1 MQAWHMNIC
10 NSYIVVIFNEKSY
23 QKIFTSMIMNNFNSI
38 NFLIDK
44 RLLTKFLLSL
54 LLLFSSMLYSQTA
67 EDEKNFAQC
76 KACHTIG
83 GGKLVGPDL
92 KGVTEK
98 HSEEW
103 LIKFIQNSQALI
115 QSGDKEAIKV
125 FEDNFKIPMPA
136 HSLTDEQVKGILLY
150 IKAGGKIAGSNEK
163 SQEAES
169 VEKAKP
175 EAVSERRDFSEPS
188 IAANIIEEQR
198 QGHRNLVI
206 TTIIMVVLML
216 ISLVDLSATHVLK
229 AKWIHY
235 IIILSALWV
244 GGELIYDEAASLG
257 RQQYYQPDQPIWF
270 SHKVHAGQ
278 NQIDCEYCHFTA
290 ETSMHAGIPPA
301 SVCMNC
307 HSQVKEGK
315 QTGKKEI
322 AKIYEAINNNKPIE
336 WVKVHNL
343 PDYVYFNHEQHV
355 KVGKLDCTEC
365 HGNVEEMDQ
374 VAQVQTLSMGWCL
387 DCHRTHEVQFT
398 DNKFYEHYKQLHE
411 DLKSGKTDIVT
422 VKMIG
427 GEDCQKCHY

>member
-1 MQAWHMNIC
+1 
-10 NSYIVVIFNEKSY
+10 
-23 QKIFTSMIMNNFNSI
+23 MNNFNSI

-98 HSEEW
+98 HSEQW

-136 HSLTDEQVKGILLY
+136 HNLTDEQVKGILSY
-150 IKAGGKIAGSNEK
+150 IKAGGKVAGGEK
-163 SQEAES
+163 KTAAENTTA
-169 VEKAKP
+169 EAKP
-175 EAVSERRDFSEPS
+175 AAVQPRKDFSQPS
-188 IAANIIEEQR
+188 IAANIVEEQR

-206 TTIIMVVLML
+206 TTIIMVILML
-216 ISLVDLSATHVLK
+216 ISLVDLSATHYLK
-229 AKWIHY
+229 AKWVHY

-244 GGELIYDEAASLG
+244 GGELIYVEAANLG

-278 NQIDCEYCHFTA
+278 NRIDCEYCHFTA

-322 AKIYEAINNNKPIE
+322 AKIYDAINNNKPIE
-336 WVKVHNL
+336 WIKVHNL

-374 VAQVQTLSMGWCL
+374 VAQVQPLSMGWCL

-398 DNKFYEHYKQLHE
+398 GNKFYEQYKKLHE